1 MANQFNLAANRRA
14 ERKLLITCV
23 EWQELVGTTPT
34 QRREIVGKRITDSSI
49 EYNPDIVTENDILGN
64 TYTDVNKTQPEQS
77 LDPFTILGGSKLAEL
92 LNDIRKRNALAE
104 LNQFTV
110 YVITAFVGNSS
121 TGYDAEKHENCTITY
136 DRIGGEDNVDFPITI
151 HYSNDLTTGTVDK
164 LTSDF
169 EFTADVSTT

>member
-1 MANQFNLAANRRA
+1 MPNSFNLATNRRA

-23 EWQELVGTTPT
+23 EWNELVGTTPT
-34 QRREIVGKRITDSSI
+34 QVREIVGKRITESSI

-77 LDPFTILGGSKLAEL
+77 LDPFTIIGGSKLAEL

-121 TGYDAEKHENCTITY
+121 TGYDAEKHVDCTITY
-136 DRIGGEDNVDFPITI
+136 DSFGGEDNVDFPITI
-151 HYSNDLTTGTVDK
+151 HLSNNITTGTVNK

-169 EFTADVSTT
+169 EFSADVSTT